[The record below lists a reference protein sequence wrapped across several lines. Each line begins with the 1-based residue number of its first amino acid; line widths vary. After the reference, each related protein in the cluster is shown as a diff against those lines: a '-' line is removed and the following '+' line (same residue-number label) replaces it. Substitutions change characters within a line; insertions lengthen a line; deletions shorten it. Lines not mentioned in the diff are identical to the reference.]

1 MGRQRK
7 KKTGIKVKRS
17 IRFKIMVLT
26 TIVVLGVMLVCTAIM
41 RYSMR
46 SLTETI
52 LIDVLQPAARQS
64 AKAVEANIHLMADR
78 VMDIASDKT
87 IARVDATP
95 AQIDWVLDDAAN
107 TYEFYGIGVYGKDG
121 GKLAAVGEMFKDFF
135 GKELF

>member
-1 MGRQRK
+1 MGNKKK
-7 KKTGIKVKRS
+7 KKTEIKAKRS

-26 TIVVLGVMLVCTAIM
+26 TLIVLGVMLVCTAVM

-78 VMDIASDKT
+78 IMDIASDKT
-87 IARVDATP
+87 LARADALP

-107 TYEFYGIGVYGKDG
+107 TYEFYGIGVYNTDG
-121 GKLAAVGEMFKDFF
+121 EKLAVVG
-135 GKELF
+135 

>member
-46 SLTETI
+46 SLT
-52 LIDVLQPAARQS
+52 
-64 AKAVEANIHLMADR
+64 
-78 VMDIASDKT
+78 
-87 IARVDATP
+87 
-95 AQIDWVLDDAAN
+95 
-107 TYEFYGIGVYGKDG
+107 
-121 GKLAAVGEMFKDFF
+121 
-135 GKELF
+135 

>member
-107 TYEFYGIGVYGKDG
+107 KWR
-121 GKLAAVGEMFKDFF
+121 AALYTGAIF
-135 GKELF
+135 

>member
-7 KKTGIKVKRS
+7 KKTWIKVKRS

-87 IARVDATP
+87 IG
-95 AQIDWVLDDAAN
+95 
-107 TYEFYGIGVYGKDG
+107 F
-121 GKLAAVGEMFKDFF
+121 
-135 GKELF
+135 